1 MIRVFVAGIFA
12 TMLLSSVAAFAA
24 DTSILTIKDHRF
36 SPETLTVP
44 AGERVKVTITNADS
58 TAEEFDSS
66 DLHVEKMIPGGQK
79 ASIFIGPLKPGV
91 YSFVGELHESTARG
105 KVVAK

>member
-1 MIRVFVAGIFA
+1 MIRVLMAGTVA
-12 TMLLSSVAAFAA
+12 TVLLSSVTAFAA
-24 DTSILTIKDHRF
+24 DAPVLTIKDHKF
-36 SPETLTVP
+36 SPETLAVP
-44 AGERVKVTITNADS
+44 AGKRIKVTITNADS

-66 DLHVEKMIPGGQK
+66 DLHIEKMIPGGQK

-91 YSFVGELHESTARG
+91 YRFVGELHESTARG